1 LLGSGRYIFTC
12 AMEPKTPADE
22 SRDVLARYEDGVW
35 TFIAI
40 VGCMLVRIIVW
51 VAFVML

>member
-1 LLGSGRYIFTC
+1 
-12 AMEPKTPADE
+12 MEPKTPNDE
-22 SRDVLARYEDGVW
+22 SPDELLARYEEGVW

-40 VGCMLVRIIVW
+40 VGCMLGGIIVW

>member
-1 LLGSGRYIFTC
+1 
-12 AMEPKTPADE
+12 MEPKTPTDE
-22 SRDVLARYEDGVW
+22 SRDELLARYEDGVW

-40 VGCMLVRIIVW
+40 VGCMLVGIIVW

>member
-12 AMEPKTPADE
+12 AMEPKTPTDE
-22 SRDVLARYEDGVW
+22 SRDELLARYEDGVW

-40 VGCMLVRIIVW
+40 VGCMLVGIIV
-51 VAFVML
+51 